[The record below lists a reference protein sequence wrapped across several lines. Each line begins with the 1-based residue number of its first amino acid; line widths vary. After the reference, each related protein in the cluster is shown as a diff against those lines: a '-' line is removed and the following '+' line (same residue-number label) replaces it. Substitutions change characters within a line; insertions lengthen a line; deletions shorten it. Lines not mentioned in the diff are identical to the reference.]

1 MLDADGRQHEGAL
14 RTDRPDRGAV
24 DLYGFGKHE
33 SRSMV
38 AYHPDSMLQS
48 ARMQDFRWLH
58 WAQQLQAVAQ
68 TGDAYANNDYDRQ
81 RYDQVRTIA
90 PAMIAAGAGAEPQ
103 AIAELFSREA
113 GYATPRMDVR
123 AAVFRD
129 ERILMVQE
137 RSDGLWTLPGGF
149 ADVGDSPSVAIEREV
164 LEESG
169 FAVRVTKLVALLDRN
184 RHAHPPFGYHIWKA
198 FFLCELH
205 GGEARPSIETSAVGF
220 FPEDDL
226 PPLSR
231 GRISVRQVQHM
242 FEHHRN
248 PQLPASF
255 D

>member
-1 MLDADGRQHEGAL
+1 
-14 RTDRPDRGAV
+14 
-24 DLYGFGKHE
+24 
-33 SRSMV
+33 
-38 AYHPDSMLQS
+38 
-48 ARMQDFRWLH
+48 MQDFRWLH

-68 TGDAYANNDYDRQ
+68 TGDAYANNDFDRQ
-81 RYDQVRTIA
+81 RYDLVRK
-90 PAMIAAGAGAEPQ
+90 IAAEIMAAG
-103 AIAELFSREA
+103 SRTEA
-113 GYATPRMDVR
+113 QDVLDVFVREGGYATPKMDVR
-123 AAVFRD
+123 AAVFKD

-169 FAVRVTKLVALLDRN
+169 FTVQVTKLAALFDRN
-184 RHAHPPFGYHIWKA
+184 RHPHPPFGYHIWKA
-198 FFLCELH
+198 FFLCELQ
-205 GGEARPSIETSAVGF
+205 GGVATPSIETSDVGF
-220 FPEDDL
+220 FPESGL

-231 GRISVRQVQHM
+231 GRIAVGQLQLM

>member
-1 MLDADGRQHEGAL
+1 
-14 RTDRPDRGAV
+14 
-24 DLYGFGKHE
+24 
-33 SRSMV
+33 
-38 AYHPDSMLQS
+38 
-48 ARMQDFRWLH
+48 MQDFRWLQ

-68 TGDAYANNDYDRQ
+68 TGDTYANNEFDRQ
-81 RYDQVRTIA
+81 RYDLVRK
-90 PAMIAAGAGAEPQ
+90 IAAEIMAAGSGIGSEDV
-103 AIAELFSREA
+103 LDVFVREG
-113 GYATPRMDVR
+113 GYATPKMDVR

-129 ERILMVQE
+129 DCILMVQE

-169 FAVRVTKLVALLDRN
+169 FTVKVAKLAALFDRN
-184 RHAHPPFGYHIWKA
+184 RHPHPPFGYHIWKA
-198 FFLCELH
+198 FFLCELQ
-205 GGEARPSIETSAVGF
+205 GGEATPSVETSAAGF
-220 FPEDDL
+220 FPQDDL

-231 GRISVRQVQHM
+231 GRIATGQLELM

>member
-1 MLDADGRQHEGAL
+1 
-14 RTDRPDRGAV
+14 
-24 DLYGFGKHE
+24 
-33 SRSMV
+33 
-38 AYHPDSMLQS
+38 
-48 ARMQDFRWLH
+48 MQDFRWLH

-68 TGDAYANNDYDRQ
+68 TGDAYANNDFDRQ
-81 RYDQVRTIA
+81 RYDLVRKIA
-90 PAMIAAGAGAEPQ
+90 GEIMAAGSQ
-103 AIAELFSREA
+103 TDVQDVLDVFVREG
-113 GYATPRMDVR
+113 GYATPKMDVR

-129 ERILMVQE
+129 DRILMVQE

-169 FAVRVTKLVALLDRN
+169 FTVKVTKLAALFDRN
-184 RHAHPPFGYHIWKA
+184 RHPHPPFGYHIWKA
-198 FFLCELH
+198 FFLCDLQ
-205 GGEARPSIETSAVGF
+205 GGVATPSIETSAVGF
-220 FPEDDL
+220 FPESAL

-231 GRISVRQVQHM
+231 GRIATGQLSLM

>member
-1 MLDADGRQHEGAL
+1 MLNTDGRQDEGAL
-14 RTDRPDRGAV
+14 CAVRPQRGTV

-33 SRSMV
+33 SRSMM

-68 TGDAYANNDYDRQ
+68 TGDAYANNEYDRQ
-81 RYDQVRTIA
+81 RYDQVRNIA
-90 PAMIAAGAGAEPQ
+90 AAMVAAGAGAEPQ
-103 AIAELFSREA
+103 AIVELFKREV

-149 ADVGDSPSVAIEREV
+149 ADVGDSPSGAVEREV
-164 LEESG
+164 HEESG
-169 FAVRVTKLVALLDRN
+169 FKARVIKLAALFDRN
-184 RHAHPPFGYHIWKA
+184 LHPHPPFGYHLWKA
-198 FFLCELH
+198 FFLCELL
-205 GGEARPSIETSAVGF
+205 GGEAQPSIETSAVGF
-220 FPEDDL
+220 FAEDDL

-248 PQLPASF
+248 AQLPASF

>member
-1 MLDADGRQHEGAL
+1 
-14 RTDRPDRGAV
+14 
-24 DLYGFGKHE
+24 
-33 SRSMV
+33 MV

-48 ARMQDFRWLH
+48 VRMQDFRWLH

-81 RYDQVRTIA
+81 RYDQVRNIA
-90 PAMIAAGAGAEPQ
+90 AAMIAAGAGIEPEG
-103 AIAELFSREA
+103 IVELFAGEG

-149 ADVGDSPSVAIEREV
+149 ADVGDSPSSAVEREV
-164 LEESG
+164 HEESG
-169 FAVRVTKLVALLDRN
+169 FSARAFKLAALFDRN
-184 RHAHPPFGYHIWKA
+184 RHPHPPFGYHLWKA
-198 FFLCELH
+198 FFLCELQ

-220 FPEDDL
+220 FAEDDL

-242 FEHHRN
+242 FEHHRD

>member
-1 MLDADGRQHEGAL
+1 
-14 RTDRPDRGAV
+14 
-24 DLYGFGKHE
+24 
-33 SRSMV
+33 
-38 AYHPDSMLQS
+38 
-48 ARMQDFRWLH
+48 MQDFRWLH

-68 TGDAYANNDYDRQ
+68 TGATYANNEFDRQ
-81 RYDQVRTIA
+81 RYDLVRN
-90 PAMIAAGAGAEPQ
+90 IAAELMAAGSAADPQRIAGLFGAE
-103 AIAELFSREA
+103 S

-129 ERILMVQE
+129 DCILMVQE

-149 ADVGDSPSVAIEREV
+149 ADVGDSPSGAVEREV

-169 FAVRVTKLVALLDRN
+169 FTAKAIKLAALYDRN
-184 RHAHPPFGYHIWKA
+184 RHPHPPFGYHLWKA

-205 GGEARPSIETSAVGF
+205 GGAARSSIETSAAAF
-220 FPEDDL
+220 FAETEL
-226 PPLSR
+226 PPLSL

-248 PQLPASF
+248 PNLPASF

>member
-1 MLDADGRQHEGAL
+1 
-14 RTDRPDRGAV
+14 
-24 DLYGFGKHE
+24 
-33 SRSMV
+33 
-38 AYHPDSMLQS
+38 
-48 ARMQDFRWLH
+48 MQDFRWLQ

-68 TGDAYANNDYDRQ
+68 TGDTYANNEFDRQ
-81 RYDQVRTIA
+81 RYDLVRKIAAEIMAAGSGIA
-90 PAMIAAGAGAEPQ
+90 PADV
-103 AIAELFSREA
+103 LDVFVREG
-113 GYATPRMDVR
+113 GYATPKMDVR

-129 ERILMVQE
+129 DCILMVQE

-169 FAVRVTKLVALLDRN
+169 FTVKVAKLAALFDRN
-184 RHAHPPFGYHIWKA
+184 RHPHPPFGYHIWKA
-198 FFLCELH
+198 FFLCELQ
-205 GGEARPSIETSAVGF
+205 GGEATPSIETSAVGF
-220 FPEDDL
+220 FPENGL

-231 GRISVRQVQHM
+231 GRIATGQLELM

>member
-1 MLDADGRQHEGAL
+1 
-14 RTDRPDRGAV
+14 
-24 DLYGFGKHE
+24 
-33 SRSMV
+33 
-38 AYHPDSMLQS
+38 
-48 ARMQDFRWLH
+48 MQDFRWLH

-68 TGDAYANNDYDRQ
+68 TGDAYANNDFDRQ
-81 RYDQVRTIA
+81 RYDLVRK
-90 PAMIAAGAGAEPQ
+90 IAAEIMAAGSQ
-103 AIAELFSREA
+103 TDVQDVLDVFVREG
-113 GYATPRMDVR
+113 GYATPKMDVR

-129 ERILMVQE
+129 DGILMVQE

-169 FAVRVTKLVALLDRN
+169 FTVKVTKLAALFDRN
-184 RHAHPPFGYHIWKA
+184 RHPHPPFGYHIWKA
-198 FFLCELH
+198 FFLCDLQ
-205 GGEARPSIETSAVGF
+205 GGVATPSIETSAVGF
-220 FPEDDL
+220 FPESAL

-231 GRISVRQVQHM
+231 GRIATGQLSLM